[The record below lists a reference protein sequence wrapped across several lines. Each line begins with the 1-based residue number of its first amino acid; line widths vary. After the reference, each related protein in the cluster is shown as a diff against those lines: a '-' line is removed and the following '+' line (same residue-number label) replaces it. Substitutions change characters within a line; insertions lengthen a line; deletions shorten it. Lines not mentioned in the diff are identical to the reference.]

1 MPIQLIDR
9 RTLKREAKELIRT
22 ARVSPIRFTLFFF
35 AIALVLDLIDSALT
49 NITDT
54 GVSIAFLSV
63 SFIGILIAL
72 IAQVLSAGYLCYCLG
87 VQRREEMPYESLFDS
102 FAFAGKVI
110 ALTILEGIFVFLW
123 SLCFVVPGIIAL
135 YRYSFAMWNLCED
148 PSIGVMEALNRS
160 KQQTRGYKRQL
171 FALQLSFIGWFILAG
186 IVISI
191 YEGIALHFIPN
202 TFAGI
207 MLSTVLYTVFTAAV
221 EAYFKPYYTL
231 SVCGFYLRATAP
243 RSADGPQDRS
253 GYDPEF

>member
-9 RTLKREAKELIRT
+9 RALKREAKELIRT

-54 GVSIAFLSV
+54 GFSVAFLSI
-63 SFIGILIAL
+63 SFISILIAL
-72 IAQVLSAGYLCYCLG
+72 IARVLDAGYLCYCLG
-87 VQRREEMPYESLFDS
+87 VHRREEMPYESLFDS

-110 ALTILEGIFVFLW
+110 ALTIVEGFFVFLW
-123 SLCFVVPGIIAL
+123 SLLLVVPGIIAV
-135 YRYSFAMWNLCED
+135 YRYSFAMWNLCAD

-160 KQQTRGYKRQL
+160 KQQTRGYKWQL
-171 FALQLSFIGWFILAG
+171 FVLQLSFIGWFILAG
-186 IVISI
+186 VVISV
-191 YEGIALHFIPN
+191 YESIALYFIPN

-207 MLSTVLYTVFTAAV
+207 MLGTVLFTVFTAAV
-221 EAYFKPYYTL
+221 EVYFKPYYTL
-231 SVCGFYLRATAP
+231 SVGGFYLRATAP
-243 RSADGPQDRS
+243 RSAGEPQERS

>member
-9 RTLKREAKELIRT
+9 RALKCEAKELIRT
-22 ARVSPIRFTLFFF
+22 AHVSPIRFTLFFF

-63 SFIGILIAL
+63 SFISILIAL
-72 IAQVLSAGYLCYCLG
+72 IAEVLSAGYLCYCLG
-87 VQRREEMPYESLFDS
+87 VHRREHMPYESLFDS

-110 ALTILEGIFVFLW
+110 ALTIVEGIFVFLW
-123 SLCFVVPGIIAL
+123 SLLFLIPGIIAL
-135 YRYSFAMWNLCED
+135 YRYSFAMWNLCAD

-160 KQQTRGYKRQL
+160 KQQTRGYKWQL
-171 FALQLSFIGWFILAG
+171 FVLQLSFIGWFILVG
-186 IVISI
+186 IAFSI
-191 YEGIALHFIPN
+191 YEALTLYLISD

-207 MLSTVLYTVFTAAV
+207 LLGTALYTVFTAAAEV
-221 EAYFKPYYTL
+221 YFKPYYTL
-231 SVCGFYLRATAP
+231 SVGGFYLRATTP
-243 RSADGPQDRS
+243 YRADEGQNRS